1 VALVIA
7 HKTELEFF
15 YHKVALHMH
24 NTSMDAMLFV
34 HKNTNNPMYV
44 DLLDEWNQFSNDEIN
59 KWLADEM
66 FDKYDRQNLWM
77 S

>member
-1 VALVIA
+1 
-7 HKTELEFF
+7 
-15 YHKVALHMH
+15 MH